1 MKKLLLSLVAVAGL
15 AFGAK
20 AQTEKGKFILGGN
33 VGFNSTKVEGAAK
46 SDIDFS
52 VIPSVGY
59 FVSNNFAIGTGVGYT
74 YSKTVSGAV
83 PNQIGA
89 FQVSPFG
96 RYYVGLSEQFK
107 FFGQLS
113 VPMAFGTVKAVDA
126 NGDTGA
132 KVGTTTSIGVNVAPG
147 FAFFPTKRIGIEVS
161 VNGLGYAN
169 NQIKAEATG
178 AKTTSNSFGLEANTF
193 APKLGVQF
201 HF

>member
-15 AFGAK
+15 VYGAN
-20 AQTEKGKFILGGN
+20 AQTEKGKVILGGS

-46 SDIDFS
+46 SDVSFNI
-52 VIPSVGY
+52 IPSVGY

-74 YSKTVSGAV
+74 YNKQVSGLIQ
-83 PNQIGA
+83 NEA
-89 FQVSPFG
+89 FVVAPFG
-96 RYYVGLSEQFK
+96 RYYVGLSDQFK

-113 VPMAFGTVKAVDA
+113 VPMAFGSNKVVAA

-132 KVGTTTSIGVNVAPG
+132 KVASTTSIGVNVAPG

-161 VNGLGYAN
+161 VNGLGYQNFQAKN
-169 NQIKAEATG
+169 EATG
-178 AKTTSNSFGLEANTF
+178 NKIITNSFGLEADTF
-193 APKLGVQF
+193 APKLGVMF

>member
-1 MKKLLLSLVAVAGL
+1 MKKLLLSVVAVAGL
-15 AFGAK
+15 VYGAN
-20 AQTEKGKFILGGN
+20 AQTEKGKVILGGN

-46 SDIDFS
+46 SDVSFS
-52 VIPSVGY
+52 VVPSVGY
-59 FVSNNFAIGTGVGYT
+59 FVDNNFAIGTGVGYN
-74 YSKTVSGAV
+74 YNK
-83 PNQIGA
+83 
-89 FQVSPFG
+89 QVSENTLNQAFVVAPFG

-113 VPMAFGTVKAVDA
+113 VPMAFGNNKIVND

-132 KVGTTTSIGVNVAPG
+132 KVASTTSIGVNIAPG

-161 VNGLGYAN
+161 VNGLGYN
-169 NQIKAEATG
+169 NLNVKNEITG
-178 AKTTSNSFGLEANTF
+178 GEVSSNSFGLEANTF

>member
-1 MKKLLLSLVAVAGL
+1 MKKLLLSVVAVAGL
-15 AFGAK
+15 VYGAN
-20 AQTEKGKFILGGN
+20 AQTEKGKVILGGN

-46 SDIDFS
+46 SDVSFS
-52 VIPSVGY
+52 VVPSVGY
-59 FVSNNFAIGTGVGYT
+59 FVDNNFAIGTGVGYN
-74 YSKTVSGAV
+74 YNK
-83 PNQIGA
+83 
-89 FQVSPFG
+89 QVSENSLNQAFVVAPFG

-113 VPMAFGTVKAVDA
+113 VPMAFGNNKIVND

-132 KVGTTTSIGVNVAPG
+132 RVASTTSIGVNIAPG

-161 VNGLGYAN
+161 VNGLGYN
-169 NQIKAEATG
+169 NLNVKNEITG
-178 AKTTSNSFGLEANTF
+178 GEVSSNSFGLEANTF

>member
-15 AFGAK
+15 MYSAN

-46 SDIDFS
+46 SDVSFS
-52 VIPSVGY
+52 IVPSAGY
-59 FVSNNFAIGTGVGYT
+59 FVSNNFALGTGVGYT
-74 YSKTVSGAV
+74 YDK
-83 PNQIGA
+83 
-89 FQVSPFG
+89 QVSRLQLNEAFVVAPFG
-96 RYYVGLSEQFK
+96 RYYVGLSDQFK

-113 VPMAFGTVKAVDA
+113 VPMAFGNNKVVDLDG
-126 NGDTGA
+126 N
-132 KVGTTTSIGVNVAPG
+132 VGEKYASTTSIGVNLAPG

-161 VNGLGYAN
+161 VSGLSYN
-169 NQIKAEATG
+169 NLNVKNELTG
-178 AKTTSNSFGLEANTF
+178 NEVTSNSFGLDADTF